1 MHKDWSKITFRFS
14 RFLTKPRPPWTWLKL
29 WWIIFWP
36 WKSSEFDSRIH
47 SRNIKYPGNETSG
60 AATPSVERYSRRYSQ
75 YSKYSGTDAHCFK
88 SVPFQAAGIP
98 ACSWFIEHCKNGLN
112 LKNIVCYQTKT
123 IIWFEL
129 WCQIW
134 NWTVRKIHLK
144 ETLSSRNP
152 YIPDMKIKLYS
163 NHFSNSF
170 MPSFSL
176 AEKVQYFFWLAEIK
190 KSISESI

>member
-1 MHKDWSKITFRFS
+1 M
-14 RFLTKPRPPWTWLKL
+14 
-29 WWIIFWP
+29 
-36 WKSSEFDSRIH
+36 
-47 SRNIKYPGNETSG
+47 
-60 AATPSVERYSRRYSQ
+60 
-75 YSKYSGTDAHCFK
+75 
-88 SVPFQAAGIP
+88 
-98 ACSWFIEHCKNGLN
+98 GLIWN
-112 LKNIVCYQTKT
+112 VCYQSKT

-170 MPSFSL
+170 ILGLLLHWAAKISNFDEQPKQRTDRTVWIVQTANRTEHLILSEFPNRANSPNFYCLSWAQFRIGWSFQL
-176 AEKVQYFFWLAEIK
+176 EKVQDDCFWLAEINYLL
-190 KSISESI
+190 ESIRELI

>member
-1 MHKDWSKITFRFS
+1 MKHLELRHQVSSDIQEDILNIPNIQELMHTVSNPSHFKQLKIQ
-14 RFLTKPRPPWTWLKL
+14 LVL
-29 WWIIFWP
+29 
-36 WKSSEFDSRIH
+36 DSL
-47 SRNIKYPGNETSG
+47 NIEK
-60 AATPSVERYSRRYSQ
+60 
-75 YSKYSGTDAHCFK
+75 
-88 SVPFQAAGIP
+88 
-98 ACSWFIEHCKNGLN
+98 WLN
-112 LKNIVCYQTKT
+112 LKQIVCYQSKT

-170 MPSFSL
+170 MLSFSL
-176 AEKVQYFFWLAEIK
+176 AEKVQYSFWSAEIK